1 MHALRLPR
9 FFASLLLASLL
20 TVAFSLAGPVPDY
33 TPAEPPGYV
42 PTDIPDFTPDF
53 PFGDVVS
60 PYVDSSPG
68 DQSVNIGE
76 TIALRVDVADL
87 GDVGYQWL
95 KDGVEIAGATEPIL
109 ELPAV
114 DRTDAGTYSV
124 RITIG
129 ETAQLTSNAYF
140 SVSSPSIGDG
150 NLLNISTR
158 GLVGSGES
166 IMIGGFVIAG
176 TGPRTVAITA
186 KGPSLAQY
194 GINNTIS
201 DPQISLYKGQELIGS
216 NDALSELDPV
226 ERDAIILAGIAPT
239 DPSESAMAVSL
250 DPGAYTVQVRNNG
263 GSEGVGLIE
272 VFDWD
277 ILSGNTD
284 VTTSRLLNISTRG
297 IVGSGESVMIGG
309 FVIDGTEAKTV
320 AITAKGPSLAQ
331 YGISNPISDPSI
343 SLMRGQDLIAQNDD
357 VVALPTQNRDILAQG
372 GVLPGDLYE
381 SALLIALEPGAYTVV
396 LKNDGPTAG
405 VGIVEV
411 YDWDRAAP

>member
-9 FFASLLLASLL
+9 IVASLFLVSLL
-20 TVAFSLAGPVPDY
+20 TVALVGQIPAY
-33 TPAEPPGYV
+33 TPIDPPAYV

-60 PYVDSSPG
+60 PYMAASPG
-68 DQSVNIGE
+68 AQSVNTGE
-76 TIALRVDVADL
+76 SVSLRVDVADL

-95 KDGVEIAGATEPIL
+95 KDGIEIGGATGPTL
-109 ELPAV
+109 DLPAV
-114 DRTDAGTYSV
+114 DRTDTGTYSV

-140 SVSSPSIGDG
+140 SVSSPTIGDG

-166 IMIGGFVIAG
+166 IMIGGFVISG
-176 TGPRTVAITA
+176 SGPRTVAITA

-194 GINNTIS
+194 GITNAIS
-201 DPQISLYKGQELIGS
+201 DPQITLYKGQEEIGS
-216 NDALSELDPV
+216 NDALSDLDAI
-226 ERDAIILAGIAPT
+226 ERDAIILAGIAPG
-239 DPSESAMAVSL
+239 DPSEPAMAVSL
-250 DPGAYTVQVRNNG
+250 EPGAYTVQVKNNG
-263 GSEGVGLIE
+263 GAEGVGLIE

-277 ILSGNTD
+277 ILSGDGEATA
-284 VTTSRLLNISTRG
+284 SRLLNISTRG

-309 FVIDGTEAKTV
+309 FVIDGNDPKTV

-331 YGISNPISDPSI
+331 YGIANPISNPSI
-343 SLMRGQDLIAQNDD
+343 SLMRGQDTVAQNDD
-357 VVALPTQNRDILAQG
+357 VIALPTQSREMLAQG
-372 GVLPGDLYE
+372 GLLPPDLYE
-381 SALLIALEPGAYTVV
+381 SALLITLEPGAYTVI

-405 VGIVEV
+405 VGIIEI
-411 YDWDRAAP
+411 YDWDRVGL